1 LASNLTIN
9 SNNRVTFGQ
18 GIYRVTAC
26 DDWIDIG
33 FQTTSTSDGVL
44 ENGVRVQAVSGI
56 VIKGF
61 NAAGCKNKNFK
72 IKLFKNTAPTT
83 PLALYQQEDGT
94 NSNQVWLSV
103 NNAGAV
109 SLLDT
114 YGRDLGE
121 YGDSAIGL
129 AQDSDTGDY
138 ITYFFTPLQPA
149 TNVDSSS
156 VESGPNA

>member
-1 LASNLTIN
+1 M
-9 SNNRVTFGQ
+9 
-18 GIYRVTAC
+18 
-26 DDWIDIG
+26 
-33 FQTTSTSDGVL
+33 

-56 VIKGF
+56 IVKGF

-83 PLALYQQEDGT
+83 PLELYQQEDLT
-94 NSNQVWLSV
+94 NSSQVWISV
-103 NNAGAV
+103 NNAGVV

-121 YGDSAIGL
+121 YGDSAIGMGR
-129 AQDSDTGDY
+129 DSETGDY

-149 TNVDSSS
+149 SNIDKVTI
-156 VESGPNA
+156 ESGPNA